1 MSDTTKI
8 DTIKNKMKRVREAKG
23 TKHVLQDETSNLST
37 DTSSE
42 SADMPDLPKNKFLL
56 LLNLIME
63 IQEDIDHIMKT
74 L

>member
-1 MSDTTKI
+1 MGDTTKI
-8 DTIKNKMKRVREAKG
+8 DTIKDKMKRVREAKG
-23 TKHVLQDETSNLST
+23 KKHVLQDEASNLST
-37 DTSSE
+37 DTSRE
-42 SADMPDLPKNKFLL
+42 SADMPDLPKTIL

>member
-8 DTIKNKMKRVREAKG
+8 DTIKDKMKRVREAKG
-23 TKHVLQDETSNLST
+23 KKIVIQDEASNLST
-37 DTSSE
+37 DTSRE

>member
-1 MSDTTKI
+1 
-8 DTIKNKMKRVREAKG
+8 MKRVREAKG
-23 TKHVLQDETSNLST
+23 KKHVLQEEASNLST
-37 DTSSE
+37 DTSRE

>member
-1 MSDTTKI
+1 
-8 DTIKNKMKRVREAKG
+8 MKRVREAKG
-23 TKHVLQDETSNLST
+23 KKHVLQDEASNLST
-37 DTSSE
+37 DTSRE
-42 SADMPDLPKNKFLL
+42 SADMPDLPKTIL